1 MKQLQKLK
9 YLGRV
14 LKVDGKYKTD
24 PNTHRNREKGIL
36 KAKQSLEKLKE
47 FVRNKKNR
55 VLNSYVL
62 LIQLYGNER

>member
-47 FVRNKKNR
+47 FVRNKK
-55 VLNSYVL
+55 
-62 LIQLYGNER
+62 IEF